1 MKTRLTFF
9 QTRIQLMLIFLIS
22 FHMHAF
28 SQDNLSTLFESA
40 LPSVLKIE
48 TFDSNGKPLM
58 LGTGFF
64 ISPNGKA
71 ISNLHVFKGASK
83 SQITTSS
90 GKIYQ
95 IGSVWYKTDSLDL
108 VTFDIVNDD
117 NEIFPFLKM
126 AVNVPKIGEGVF
138 VIGNPIGLDFTISN
152 GIISSIRQQSELGQV
167 IQTNAP
173 ISAGSSGSPL
183 MNMNGLVVGVITY
196 TFTKGQNLNF
206 AISLLDKN
214 LTKEL
219 IRLDSQKSSETNN
232 NTNPDWIEDK
242 YSSVRASHFLACDSW
257 RFYIDM
263 QKMIEKTNGFKWPIN
278 VLKSGMAVPIESYV
292 NGNYDGDIVGTTS
305 VCVVDK
311 NLTYIIS
318 FGTDWSEKPTAKS
331 SLVLVSRI
339 TNGEASTIFNYVVE
353 KTRLN
358 SSDNRFLENVGN
370 SRISILIEDKIYV
383 RSIQLEDHIENISFT
398 NDTFYINPY
407 ELKNF

>member
-1 MKTRLTFF
+1 MKAKL
-9 QTRIQLMLIFLIS
+9 LIFAHKPLVLIVLLIG
-22 FHMHAF
+22 FYMQAF
-28 SQDNLSTLFESA
+28 SQDNLSKLFESA

-64 ISPNGKA
+64 IDPNGKA

-90 GKIYQ
+90 GKIYN
-95 IGSVWYKTDSLDL
+95 IENVWYKNDSLDL
-108 VTFDIVNDD
+108 VTFDIINSK
-117 NEIFPFLKM
+117 NESFPFLKI
-126 AVNVPKIGEGVF
+126 ADNVPKIGEEVF
-138 VIGNPIGLDFTISN
+138 VIGNPIGLDFTVSN
-152 GIISSIRQQSELGQV
+152 GIISSIRQQTELGQV
-167 IQTNAP
+167 IQTSAP

-183 MNMNGLVVGVITY
+183 MNMNGFVVGVITY

-214 LTKEL
+214 LTKDF
-219 IRLDSQKSSETNN
+219 IKLDSQATSETNK

-242 YSSVRASHFLACDSW
+242 YSSVRAAHFLACDSW

-263 QKMIEKTNGFKWPIN
+263 QKMIEKTQGFKWPVYLLTSEKVI
-278 VLKSGMAVPIESYV
+278 SIESYLR
-292 NGNYDGDIVGTTS
+292 GYYDGDIIGTTA
-305 VCVVDK
+305 VFIVDK

-339 TNGEASTIFNYVVE
+339 TNGEAYTIFNYVVE

-358 SSDNRFLENVGN
+358 NSDNKFQEIVGS
-370 SRISILIEDKIYV
+370 SRITMLIEDKVNV
-383 RSIQLEDHIENISFT
+383 RSILLDDHEQNAFFT
-398 NDTFYINPY
+398 NNIFYFNPY
-407 ELKNF
+407 ELQKF

>member
-1 MKTRLTFF
+1 
-9 QTRIQLMLIFLIS
+9 
-22 FHMHAF
+22 
-28 SQDNLSTLFESA
+28 
-40 LPSVLKIE
+40 
-48 TFDSNGKPLM
+48 M

>member
-1 MKTRLTFF
+1 
-9 QTRIQLMLIFLIS
+9 
-22 FHMHAF
+22 MHAF

>member
-1 MKTRLTFF
+1 MKIKLSCLSKKS
-9 QTRIQLMLIFLIS
+9 QVLIVILII

-28 SQDNLSTLFESA
+28 SQDNLSKLFESA

-48 TFDSNGKPLM
+48 TFDSNGKPLS

-71 ISNLHVFKGASK
+71 ISNLHVFSGASK

-90 GKIYQ
+90 GKKYK
-95 IGSVWYKTDSLDL
+95 IGTVWYKSDSLDL
-108 VTFDIVNDD
+108 VIFNILNDE

-126 AVNVPKIGEGVF
+126 AVDIPKVGEGVF
-138 VIGNPIGLDFTISN
+138 VIGNPIGLDFTVSN
-152 GIISSIRQQSELGQV
+152 GIISSIRQQLELGQV
-167 IQTNAP
+167 FQTSAP

-183 MNMNGLVVGVITY
+183 INMNGLVIGVITY
-196 TFTKGQNLNF
+196 TFTNGQNLNF

-214 LTKEL
+214 LTKDL
-219 IRLDSQKSSETNN
+219 IILDSQKSSKSNKN
-232 NTNPDWIEDK
+232 INPDWIDDK
-242 YSSVRASHFLACDSW
+242 YSFVRASHFLACDSW

-263 QKMIEKTNGFKWPIN
+263 QKMIENTEGFKWPIN
-278 VLKSGMAVPIESYV
+278 VLKFGKYSPIESYV
-292 NGNYDGDIVGTTS
+292 NGNFDGDIVGTTS

-370 SRISILIEDKIYV
+370 SRISILIEDKVYV
-383 RSIQLEDHIENISFT
+383 RSIQLEDHLENISFT
-398 NDTFYINPY
+398 NDTFYLRPY
-407 ELKNF
+407 ELKKF

>member
-1 MKTRLTFF
+1 MYG
-9 QTRIQLMLIFLIS
+9 
-22 FHMHAF
+22 F
-28 SQDNLSTLFESA
+28 SQDNLSKLFESA
-40 LPSVLKIE
+40 LPSILKIE

-90 GKIYQ
+90 GKTYQ
-95 IGSVWYKTDSLDL
+95 IGSVWYKSDSLDL
-108 VTFDIVNDD
+108 VTFDILNDD
-117 NEIFPFLKM
+117 KEVFPFLKM
-126 AVNVPKIGEGVF
+126 AVNIPKIGEGVF
-138 VIGNPIGLDFTISN
+138 VIGNPIGLDFTVSN
-152 GIISSIRQQSELGQV
+152 GIISSIRQQTELGQV
-167 IQTNAP
+167 IQTSAP

-183 MNMNGLVVGVITY
+183 MNMNGLVFGVITY

-214 LTKEL
+214 LTKDL
-219 IRLDSQKSSETNN
+219 IRLDSQKPSETNN
-232 NTNPDWIEDK
+232 NTNPDWIEDE
-242 YSSVRASHFLACDSW
+242 YSSVRAAHFLACDSW

-263 QKMIEKTNGFKWPIN
+263 LKMVENTEGFKWPIN
-278 VLKSGMAVPIESYV
+278 VLKSEKFVPIESYV
-292 NGNYDGDIVGTTS
+292 RGYYDGDIIGTS
-305 VCVVDK
+305 VVCVVDK

-318 FGTDWSEKPTAKS
+318 FGTDLSIKPIAKS

-370 SRISILIEDKIYV
+370 SRISILIEDKQYV
-383 RSIQLEDHIENISFT
+383 RTIQLNDHVENISFAG
-398 NDTFYINPY
+398 DTFYIRQY
-407 ELKNF
+407 DFDKF